1 MNITNEVIEKTGI
14 EIKEEPNDTKY
25 HRFDDGSAE
34 VEVLEFLYSL
44 IRLTKPENVLE
55 TGTYFGLTG
64 AYIALGLRDN
74 SIGHLDSIEWEK
86 KHVETAKWLW
96 NKLSLENFIT
106 EHNISSLDFQ
116 PTVNYDFVLLDT
128 EPQLRFLELD
138 KFWNYIKP
146 GSIIAIHDLSW
157 DLGIGAPQ
165 FWLNKA
171 LLDKRI
177 KNKEVQVIN
186 FMTPRGFTILRKLRG
201 IDEITKLIK

>member
-1 MNITNEVIEKTGI
+1 MSNITDELTGL
-14 EIKEEPNDTKY
+14 IKITEEPNNIKY

-34 VEVLEFLYSL
+34 IEVLEFLYAL
-44 IRLTKPENVLE
+44 VKLTKPTEVLE
-55 TGTYFGLTG
+55 TGTYFGLSG

-74 SIGHLDSIEWEK
+74 GFGHLDSIEWEK
-86 KHVETAKWLW
+86 QHVETAKKLW
-96 NKLSLENFIT
+96 NQLGLENLIT
-106 EHNISSLDFQ
+106 EYHMSSLDFQ

-165 FWLNKA
+165 FWLNKE

-186 FMTPRGFTILRKLRG
+186 FMTPRGFTILRKLRD
-201 IDEITKLIK
+201 IDEITKIIK